1 MSAEK
6 MATETRTEFGKGASR
21 RLRAAGK
28 IPAVV
33 YGHGKEPMHLA
44 LPGHTT
50 MMALRHGGSNALLTL
65 DIEGTEQLAL
75 VKEVQVDPIRRV
87 IVHVDL
93 IAVIKGEKVFVD
105 VPVHVIGQAGPD
117 TLVVT
122 EHPTVQLEAEA
133 TDVPE
138 AIEVDVTD
146 ATAGTQILASD
157 LKLPKGVTL
166 DVDAEALI
174 VNIVAQVSAAALEAE
189 LAESPAG
196 ASEAAAAEESL
207 ED

>member
-21 RLRAAGK
+21 RLRATGK

-33 YGHGKEPMHLA
+33 YGHGGDPIHLA
-44 LPGHTT
+44 LPGHQT
-50 MMALRHGGSNALLTL
+50 MMALRHGGSNALLSL
-65 DIEGTEQLAL
+65 DIDGAEQLAL
-75 VKEVQVDPIRRV
+75 VREVQVDPIRRV

-93 IAVIKGEKVFVD
+93 FAVVKGEKVFVD
-105 VPVHVIGQAGPD
+105 VAIHAVGQAAPD

-122 EHPTVQLEAEA
+122 ERSSVQLEAEA

-138 AIEVDVTD
+138 FIEVDVTG
-146 ATAGTQILASD
+146 AAPGTQFLASD
-157 LKLPKGVTL
+157 LVLPAGVSL
-166 DVDAEALI
+166 DLDPEALI
-174 VNIVAQVSAAALEAE
+174 VNVVAQVSAAAHEAE

-196 ASEAAAAEESL
+196 ASEAAVAAETS

>member
-21 RLRAAGK
+21 RLRATGK

-33 YGHGKEPMHLA
+33 YGHGKDPMHLA

-65 DIEGTEQLAL
+65 DIEGAEQLAL

-105 VPVHVIGQAGPD
+105 VPIHVVGQAGPD

-122 EHPTVQLEAEA
+122 ENPTVQLEAEA
-133 TDVPE
+133 THVPD
-138 AIEVDVTD
+138 AIEVDVT
-146 ATAGTQILASD
+146 AAVAGTQILAGD
-157 LKLPKGVTL
+157 LVLPKGVTL
-166 DVDAEALI
+166 DVDAESLI
-174 VNIVAQVSAAALEAE
+174 VNIVAQVTAEALEAE

-196 ASEAAAAEESL
+196 ASEAAAAEETL